1 MSKGKGKERPDHP
14 LEDWGSP
21 RDLSGRR
28 PIGSRSRRPLVLI
41 IVEGTRTEKLYFES
55 LARDERAS
63 AVHVD
68 VVHSKGDTAPENLV
82 QQAGKARQS
91 RIESDKW
98 EDDGQVWCV
107 CDTEQPEPGIPLR
120 NALAKAR
127 KLDINM
133 AVSNPAFE
141 YWYLLHFRN
150 STSPCSNGQEM
161 KNKLRRIIANYH
173 ETMDVYPLLRSRTD
187 NAITRASDLRKR
199 SEGAWDNITNPSTMV
214 DKLVCVIINKKDQ
227 EFGAGNSG

>member
-1 MSKGKGKERPDHP
+1 MSKVKGKEHSDHTSG
-14 LEDWGSP
+14 DWGTP

-28 PIGSRSRRPLVLI
+28 PKGSRSRRPLVLI

-55 LARDERAS
+55 LAREERAS

-68 VVHSKGDTAPENLV
+68 VVHSKRDTAPENLV
-82 QQAGKARQS
+82 QQADKAWKS
-91 RIESDKW
+91 RIDSDKW

-107 CDTEQPEPGIPLR
+107 CDTEQPEPDILLR
-120 NALAKAR
+120 RALTTAR

-141 YWYLLHFRN
+141 YWYLLHFRD

-161 KNKLRRIIANYH
+161 KNKLRRIINNYH
-173 ETMDVYPLLRSRTD
+173 EAMDVYPILRLRTD
-187 NAITRASDLRKR
+187 DALARASDLRRR
-199 SEGAWDNITNPSTMV
+199 SEGAWDNFSNPSTKV
-214 DKLVCVIINKKDQ
+214 DELVRVIINKKVQ
-227 EFGAGNSG
+227 E

>member
-1 MSKGKGKERPDHP
+1 MSKVKGKEHSDHTSG
-14 LEDWGSP
+14 DWGTP

-28 PIGSRSRRPLVLI
+28 PKGSRSRRPLVLI

-55 LARDERAS
+55 LAREERAS

-68 VVHSKGDTAPENLV
+68 VVHSKRDTAPENLV
-82 QQAGKARQS
+82 QQADKAWKS
-91 RIESDKW
+91 RIDSDKW

-107 CDTEQPEPGIPLR
+107 CDTEQPEPSVSLR
-120 NALAKAR
+120 NALATAR

-141 YWYLLHFRN
+141 YWYLLHFRD

-161 KNKLRRIIANYH
+161 KNKLRKIISRAIRAPFVISPKTNYDLESVAKERGDSDCSGDSFRNSPVQTA
-173 ETMDVYPLLRSRTD
+173 ETV
-187 NAITRASDLRKR
+187 
-199 SEGAWDNITNPSTMV
+199 
-214 DKLVCVIINKKDQ
+214 
-227 EFGAGNSG
+227 F